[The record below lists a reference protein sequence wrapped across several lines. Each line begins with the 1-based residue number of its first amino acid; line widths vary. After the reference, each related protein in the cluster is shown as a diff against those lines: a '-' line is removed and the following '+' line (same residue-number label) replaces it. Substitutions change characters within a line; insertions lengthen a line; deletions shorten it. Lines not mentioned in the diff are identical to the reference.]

1 MSPVFV
7 GSDSNDSKI
16 RSNRIG
22 FAVSTTD
29 PGSFSAG
36 EVYYNSTDS
45 QMKVNDGSTWSP
57 VQGSG
62 SFEAVASGTLSDG
75 STVVINTDGTVGIVT
90 STQNNISSGTPVEF
104 LSANTGTTA
113 AAYVAQSGKIVI
125 AYQDGSTVYGKAIV
139 GTVSGTNITFGT
151 PVTFESSTCY
161 FIDITAV
168 GGGTDKVIIAYR
180 EGSGGSEDGRAIV
193 GTVSGTSISFGSA
206 ATFYNGNSPQV
217 SIQMTTLNNQFV
229 IAYSNQGSTSGE
241 VVVGNING
249 TSLTYSSPT
258 TFLSGSVPG
267 ATSTTYDSSNHK
279 FVIAYSD
286 SNSNQYYG
294 KAVVGSVVGGS
305 PTSAGTPSVGTP
317 VTFNYSFILYPVAT
331 FDSTNNY
338 VIIAYK
344 DNANNGR
351 GMACTG
357 TVSSSSITFN
367 TYDEFISS
375 GVNYISI
382 SYDSSNQ
389 KVIIAYNDG
398 TTSPYTGSAI
408 DGDVSNSGIT
418 YGTPTVFDSS
428 SAQYTS
434 LAYDSANNKA
444 IVSYS
449 DAGNS
454 SYGTASVLTPSGTS
468 TNLTSSNF
476 IGFSDGAYTNGQT
489 AKVQIVSSIDD
500 AQVGLTTGSQYYVQ
514 TNGTLSTSA
523 GSPSVFAGTALS
535 DTQISVKL

>member
-45 QMKVNDGSTWSP
+45 QMKVNDGSAWSP

-75 STVVINTDGTVGIVT
+75 STVIINTDGTVSIVA
-90 STQNNISSGTPVEF
+90 STQTNISSGTSVDFE
-104 LSANTGTTA
+104 SASVGSTA
-113 AAYVAQSGKIVI
+113 AAYVANSGKVVI
-125 AYQDGSTVYGKAIV
+125 AYQDGSNVYGKAIV

-151 PVTFESSTCY
+151 PVTFQSSGCY

-168 GGGTDKVIIAYR
+168 GGGTDNVIIAYR
-180 EGSGGSEDGRAIV
+180 EGSGGSVNGRAIV
-193 GTVSGTSISFGSA
+193 GTVSGTTINFA
-206 ATFYNGNSPQV
+206 TYATFLTANVPQI
-217 SIQMTTLNNQFV
+217 SIAMGAQNNQFV
-229 IAYSNQGSTSGE
+229 IAYSNQASNSGQ

-249 TSLTYSSPT
+249 VSLSYSSPT
-258 TFLSGSVPG
+258 TFLSGSTPG
-267 ATSTTYDSSNHK
+267 ATSTTYDSSNDK
-279 FVIAYSD
+279 FVIAYND

-294 KAVVGSVVGGS
+294 KAVVCSVVGGS
-305 PTSAGTPSVGTP
+305 SNSAGSPSVGVP
-317 VTFNYSFILYPVAT
+317 VTFNYDFTMYPVAT

-344 DNANNGR
+344 DNNNNGR

-367 TYDEFISS
+367 TYDEFVNSS
-375 GVNYISI
+375 VNYLAI

-389 KVIIAYNDG
+389 KVIIAYSDG
-398 TTSPYTGSAI
+398 TNSYYGTAI

-418 YGTPTVFDSS
+418 YGTPTVFE
-428 SAQYTS
+428 SASINYPW
-434 LAYDSANNKA
+434 LAYDSANNKT
-444 IVSYS
+444 IVSYQ
-449 DAGNS
+449 DVGNS
-454 SYGTASVLTPSGTS
+454 SYGASSVLTPSGTS
-468 TNLTSSNF
+468 TNLTASNF

-514 TNGTLSTSA
+514 TNGTLGTSA